1 MTVSHALHLTVLAVV
16 RFGLEAP
23 TAGTILRSF
32 RPFLLVSFVSGRKV
46 KVMNDPASIGGLA
59 AKAPEPVVAAPE
71 AIGFPRVHAVAKW
84 TIIASLTLLAIMAA
98 AFWTFVLGG
107 FAASGF
113 RASNPVAGTGASLVI
128 TPECAWPLG
137 VNEQDA
143 RTVCRMFYNLT
154 PEQRAWVLKT
164 RK

>member
-1 MTVSHALHLTVLAVV
+1 MTQ
-16 RFGLEAP
+16 P
-23 TAGTILRSF
+23 
-32 RPFLLVSFVSGRKV
+32 
-46 KVMNDPASIGGLA
+46 DPM
-59 AKAPEPVVAAPE
+59 VAASG
-71 AIGFPRVHAVAKW
+71 AIRFPKLYAAIKW
-84 TIIASLTLLAIMAA
+84 TIIGSLILLALLAA
-98 AFWTFVLGG
+98 AFWTLVLGG

-113 RASNPVAGTGASLVI
+113 RAPAPAAGTGESIVV

-154 PEQRAWVLKT
+154 PEQRARVLAR

>member
-1 MTVSHALHLTVLAVV
+1 MTQ
-16 RFGLEAP
+16 P
-23 TAGTILRSF
+23 
-32 RPFLLVSFVSGRKV
+32 
-46 KVMNDPASIGGLA
+46 DPVI
-59 AKAPEPVVAAPE
+59 AAPE
-71 AIGFPRVHAVAKW
+71 AIRFPRLYVAIKW
-84 TIIASLTLLAIMAA
+84 TIIASLIFLGLLAA
-98 AFWTFVLGG
+98 AFWTMVLGG

-113 RASNPVAGTGASLVI
+113 RASNPVAGAGESLVI

-154 PEQRAWVLKT
+154 PEQRAGVLAR

>member
-1 MTVSHALHLTVLAVV
+1 MKDSCTRIGLT
-16 RFGLEAP
+16 
-23 TAGTILRSF
+23 
-32 RPFLLVSFVSGRKV
+32 
-46 KVMNDPASIGGLA
+46 
-59 AKAPEPVVAAPE
+59 AKAPEPVIAAPE
-71 AIGFPRVHAVAKW
+71 TIGFPRLYVAVKW
-84 TIIASLTLLAIMAA
+84 TIVASLIFLAVLAA
-98 AFWTFVLGG
+98 TFWTLVLGG

-113 RASNPVAGTGASLVI
+113 RASNPVAGAGESLVI

-154 PEQRAWVLKT
+154 PEQRARVLRT